1 MVKCVHFGFA
11 VNVAGGIGLALA
23 EILWLV
29 SGMSIWMLVSG
40 IGKCPEIINP
50 DLDMNEQLSFLKSI
64 LVLVD

>member
-23 EILWLV
+23 E
-29 SGMSIWMLVSG
+29 VSG
-40 IGKCPEIINP
+40 IGNCPEIINP
-50 DLDMNEQLSFLKSI
+50 DLDLNEQLSFLKSI